1 MHAQAQAHV
10 EPEDDAVLRSSSNS
24 VAFSRPPS
32 TSAFNCALSQN
43 WHAPEFIGL
52 VPPATVRPRTT
63 LGIALDGNEVVALA
77 PAGAAAQ
84 SGQLIVGDVVE
95 EIDDVEVPITIIYH
109 WCTKYRIGKT
119 RLRYRAGDGR
129 EPVVNVLTVLA

>member
-1 MHAQAQAHV
+1 MHAQPPAHV
-10 EPEDDAVLRSSSNS
+10 VPEDDAVLRSSSNS

-32 TSAFNCALSQN
+32 ASAFNALSQN

-52 VPPATVRPRTT
+52 VPPATMRPKTT

-109 WCTKYRIGKT
+109 WYTKYIIDKT
-119 RLRYRAGDGR
+119 RPRCRQVTEENL
-129 EPVVNVLTVLA
+129 LLMS

>member
-1 MHAQAQAHV
+1 M
-10 EPEDDAVLRSSSNS
+10 
-24 VAFSRPPS
+24 
-32 TSAFNCALSQN
+32 
-43 WHAPEFIGL
+43 
-52 VPPATVRPRTT
+52 PPATVRPRTT

-109 WCTKYRIGKT
+109 WYTIYITDKT
-119 RLRYRAGDGR
+119 RPRCRQVTEENL
-129 EPVVNVLTVLA
+129 LLMS

>member
-1 MHAQAQAHV
+1 MHAQPPAHV

-63 LGIALDGNEVVALA
+63 LGIALDGNEVVA
-77 PAGAAAQ
+77 
-84 SGQLIVGDVVE
+84 
-95 EIDDVEVPITIIYH
+95 ITIIYH

>member
-95 EIDDVEVPITIIYH
+95 EIDDVEVPVTIYLSLVYKIQNRQDSATIP
-109 WCTKYRIGKT
+109 CR
-119 RLRYRAGDGR
+119 
-129 EPVVNVLTVLA
+129 

>member
-1 MHAQAQAHV
+1 MHAQPPAHV

-52 VPPATVRPRTT
+52 VPPATGRPKTT

-119 RLRYRAGDGR
+119 RLRYRAGGGR